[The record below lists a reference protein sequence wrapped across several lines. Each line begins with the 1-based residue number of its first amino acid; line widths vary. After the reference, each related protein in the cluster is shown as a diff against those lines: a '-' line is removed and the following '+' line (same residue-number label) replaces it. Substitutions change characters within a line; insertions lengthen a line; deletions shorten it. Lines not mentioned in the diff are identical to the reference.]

1 MAAVNPKKLKAYMAA
16 QAASAYQRD
25 DEDEEDLAEGEGHE
39 GADEEEGDHHYESPA
54 EEAEQT
60 EEEEAAEGESPE
72 QQAFEDFIGEL
83 FTYAEEISS
92 AASEVGSLGAEALAP
107 EAKAKIKSALSE
119 MPDEVAD
126 GFKKHGKSMTLEDA
140 EELAEDLAEEG
151 KVEDAETFA
160 MFVYWAGKVA

>member
-16 QAASAYQRD
+16 QAASAYQH
-25 DEDEEDLAEGEGHE
+25 DEDEEDLAEGEGYE

-107 EAKAKIKSALSE
+107 EVKAKIKSALSE

-126 GFKKHGKSMTLEDA
+126 GFKAHGKSMTLEDA